1 MSGNYSLKL
10 KIEIFRLSSH
20 SLFSAVLLILAMQ
33 VVGCASHVSKGLLP
47 EVKARHRPDIQLG
60 AELILLE
67 KPPEHSTSLIDL
79 DGVAHLFFI
88 DGEKQLN
95 HLEIL
100 GDEIIARE
108 LLGVLE
114 TANPWIPFDAVE
126 HPKGKLRLIVG
137 DRQYFRSYPN
147 LKWQEV
153 KGNRCSRF
161 VPVGDDLFCA
171 FVIKGEEVSAP
182 ERTDYILGWFF
193 LVPIFAWSQKHAS
206 KLVLAQESQDGWIVR
221 VVVDSDSS
229 LDAHGDFM
237 VGTDSLGNIH
247 FLYFTSKGG
256 GAFFIVAYYPGAGAG
271 MKEPESELR
280 YAQLTFDQLLAHS
293 SNPQNQGSG
302 DNTTSIHWMTI
313 QGVTLPNRPFIKNN
327 INNLHAL
334 IDLRPLN
341 RNFSVNKETGEIT
354 GLMFASQCELSDNE
368 KEFSLF
374 NYDNFWVELNI
385 IKKKLSPSFN
395 IVTAKDFPTDNLDWS
410 SHENLLIRAD
420 GKGRFHVLLESI
432 KMGFWKNHLQMHYI
446 MKDGVNWSVPMNLG
460 SSHPSNYDST
470 IAVDETG
477 VAFAAWV
484 NEEGNFIGR
493 WIRQHSIDLK

>member
-1 MSGNYSLKL
+1 M
-10 KIEIFRLSSH
+10 EFRTTVIAALIILSIL
-20 SLFSAVLLILAMQ
+20 LF
-33 VVGCASHVSKGLLP
+33 GCASHVSKGLFP
-47 EVKARHRPDIQLG
+47 EIEARHPPEIQLG
-60 AELILLE
+60 AELILLQE
-67 KPPEHSTSLIDL
+67 SPERSTSLIDF

-88 DGEKQLN
+88 DGDKQLY

-100 GDEIIARE
+100 GDEIITRE
-108 LLGVLE
+108 FLGVIE
-114 TANPWIPFDAVE
+114 TVNPSIPLDAVE
-126 HPKGKLRLIVG
+126 HPRGKLRVIVG

-171 FVIKGEEVSAP
+171 FVAKGEEVSAP
-182 ERTDYILGWFF
+182 ERTDYIVGWFF
-193 LVPIFAWSQKHAS
+193 LIPIFAWSHEHAS

-256 GAFFIVAYYPGAGAG
+256 GAFFAFAYYPGAGAG
-271 MKEPESELR
+271 IKEPKSKLR

-302 DNTTSIHWMTI
+302 DNTTSIQWMTI
-313 QGVTLPNRPFIKNN
+313 EGVPLPNRPFIKESL
-327 INNLHAL
+327 NNLHAH

-354 GLMFASQCELSDNE
+354 GLMYASQCELSDNE
-368 KEFSLF
+368 RELSLF
-374 NYDNFWVELNI
+374 NYDNLWVELNI
-385 IKKKLSPSFN
+385 IKKKLSPRFD
-395 IVTAKDFPTDNLDWS
+395 IVTAKDFPTDDLNWFPW
-410 SHENLLIRAD
+410 ENLLIKAD

-432 KMGFWKNHLQMHYI
+432 KMGFWRNHLQMHYI
-446 MKDGVNWSVPMNLG
+446 MKDGINWSVPMNLG
-460 SSHPSNYDST
+460 SSHHSNYDST
-470 IAVDETG
+470 IAVDDSG

-493 WIRQHSIDLK
+493 WIRPHSVNHK